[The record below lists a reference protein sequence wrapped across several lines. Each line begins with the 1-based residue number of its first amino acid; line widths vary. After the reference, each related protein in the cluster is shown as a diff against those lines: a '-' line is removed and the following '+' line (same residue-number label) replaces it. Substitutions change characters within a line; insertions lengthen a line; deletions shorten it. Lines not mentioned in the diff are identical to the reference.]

1 MKISKSKRLERLA
14 QHLAQCHKAAENG
27 HFEVL
32 AHCLVNE
39 LGPILSCVNEDFEE
53 LEADF
58 QTIKAQ
64 IDQANADVGEFFER
78 LDKRHAQTV

>member
-14 QHLAQCHKAAENG
+14 QHLVQCHKAAENG
-27 HFEVL
+27 HFDVL

-39 LGPILSCVNEDFEE
+39 LGPMLSYVTEDFEQ

-64 IDQANADVGEFFER
+64 VDQANADVDEFFAL
-78 LDKRHAQTV
+78 LDKRHAQTD

>member
-14 QHLAQCHKAAENG
+14 QHLTQCHKAAENG
-27 HFEVL
+27 HLEVL
-32 AHCLVNE
+32 AYYLVNE
-39 LGPILSCVNEDFEE
+39 LGPILSYVTEDFEQ
-53 LEADF
+53 LEAGF

-64 IDQANADVGEFFER
+64 VDQASADVDEFFEQ

>member
-14 QHLAQCHKAAENG
+14 QHLVQCHKAAEKE

-39 LGPILSCVNEDFEE
+39 LGPILSYVNEDFEQ
-53 LEADF
+53 LEAEF
-58 QTIKAQ
+58 QSIKVL
-64 IDQANADVGEFFER
+64 IVTEN
-78 LDKRHAQTV
+78 